1 LKSEGMLEASLQ
13 HSLMEGERNLPPE
26 EELDGILL

>member
-1 LKSEGMLEASLQ
+1 MLEASLQ

-26 EELDGILL
+26 KELDGILL